1 MPEHEAFEGRLAAAL
16 QAYAAEVPVGID
28 PYAFAHAV
36 ATSHRHRPG
45 LAGLL
50 VGRRWNPLFFW
61 AVLAASLL
69 ATVIAV
75 VAIGALLDTK
85 DLAVV
90 QPTPRLQA
98 SPQAS
103 GPPSPPPDVPDGD
116 DPVGFASVG
125 VGGWNGL
132 VAANDGRVWARG
144 LSSLSVYDPSTGAS
158 RVFGPDDRLPGI
170 GIFGPAAR
178 GGIWLKASK
187 DGVAS
192 AIRFD
197 GQQHEAISLPA
208 DTCSLWD
215 SDGDLLATSCAGAM
229 ARHDGA
235 AWTAV
240 APPGPVSIQR
250 LAAVVRG
257 GSIWVIAL
265 DDAGRQS
272 LWALTAGEWVAQGAS
287 GSLDFDLR
295 TIAETPD
302 GAVWVAGE
310 GGLARYDGT
319 RWQRF
324 SAEDVGTPNITEL
337 AVAPDGTL
345 WGIGIDWA
353 IGIGTR
359 GDRIVA
365 VRYSGGTFKR
375 FEVPVADET
384 GFVEGPS
391 IAATAGGV
399 FASTGGALNRIDGDR
414 FVIIDPGP
422 AKRLESIDSVA
433 VDALGR
439 AWVLAGERT
448 SSLGFVMGRVVEGR
462 YEEVVEGAGAGLTN
476 QPDGSVWMATT
487 VGPARLGADRFAP
500 VGPNL
505 DISPWSSLVFRT
517 GMPPYAVAPD
527 GTPYV
532 LTGTGPCRQGRPIFC
547 SAAKEAILRLREG
560 GWETLPPAPGAP
572 SGTSE
577 MAVAPDG
584 ALWIVTGRADR
595 IGLARF
601 HDGRWESLPLPDR
614 PIRGL
619 RSISFAPDGV
629 AWVATSLDPI
639 ESCDTCWNLGVGRF
653 ENGQWTI
660 FDRVGEQEF
669 GFGNETAGTVV
680 VARDGTVWAS
690 TTRGIARFDGRS
702 WNWAAD
708 DATGIW
714 QLTVGAD
721 GSIWGAGVGVHRL
734 TVANQ

>member
-1 MPEHEAFEGRLAAAL
+1 MPEHEAFESRLADAL
-16 QAYAAEVPVGID
+16 RAYAAEVPVGID

-36 ATSHRHRPG
+36 AASHRRRPG
-45 LAGLL
+45 MVRLP
-50 VGRRWNPLFFW
+50 VGWRWNPLFVW
-61 AVLAASLL
+61 ALLAAALL

-75 VAIGALLDTK
+75 VAIGALLDTR

-90 QPTPRLQA
+90 RPTPRLQA

-103 GPPSPPPDVPDGD
+103 GPPPPPPNVPDGD

-144 LSSLSVYDPSTGAS
+144 LSSLSVYDPSTGAT

-170 GIFGPAAR
+170 GTFGPAAK
-178 GGIWLKASK
+178 GGIWLRTST
-187 DGVAS
+187 DGVAR

-197 GQQHEAISLPA
+197 GLQHEAIALPA

-215 SDGDLLATSCAGAM
+215 AGGKLLAASCDGAIARSDGTG
-229 ARHDGA
+229 
-235 AWTAV
+235 WTPV
-240 APPGPVSIQR
+240 APASPVRIQR
-250 LAAVVRG
+250 LAMVDRE

-265 DDAGRQS
+265 DDADRQS
-272 LWALTAGEWVAQGAS
+272 LWRLTAGEWVAQGAS
-287 GSLDFDLR
+287 GSLDFDLQ

-319 RWQRF
+319 LWRRF
-324 SAEDVGTPNITEL
+324 SADEVGTPNIREL
-337 AVAPDGTL
+337 VVAPDGTL
-345 WGIGIDWA
+345 WGIGVDWA
-353 IGIGTR
+353 IGTR

-365 VRYSGGTFKR
+365 VRYSGGTFTT
-375 FEVPVADET
+375 FEVPVALGT
-384 GFVEGPS
+384 GVGEGPS
-391 IAATAGGV
+391 IAATADGV
-399 FASTGGALNRIDGDR
+399 FASTWGALSRMDRDR

-422 AKRLESIDSVA
+422 DKRLESVDSVA

-439 AWVLAGERT
+439 AWVLAGERE

-462 YEEVVEGAGAGLTN
+462 YEEVVEGPGAGLTN
-476 QPDGSVWMATT
+476 QPDGTVWMATT
-487 VGPARLGADRFAP
+487 VGPARLGGDRFAP
-500 VGPNL
+500 VGPDL
-505 DISPWSSLVFRT
+505 DISPWSSLVFGT

-547 SAAKEAILRLREG
+547 SAANEVIERLREG
-560 GWETLPPAPGAP
+560 AWETLPAAPGAP
-572 SGTSE
+572 TGTSE
-577 MAVAPDG
+577 LAVAPDG
-584 ALWIVTGRADR
+584 ALWIVTGRSDR

-614 PIRGL
+614 PIDRIQSL
-619 RSISFAPDGV
+619 AFEPDGV
-629 AWVATSLDPI
+629 AWAGLALDAA
-639 ESCDTCWNLGVGRF
+639 EYCDTCWNLGVGRF

-669 GFGNETAGTVV
+669 GFARETAGTVV
-680 VARDGTVWAS
+680 VARDGTVWAN
-690 TTRGIARFDGRS
+690 TTSGIARFDGRA
-702 WNWAAD
+702 WNWAAN
-708 DATGIW
+708 DATGIRV
-714 QLTVGAD
+714 LTLGAD